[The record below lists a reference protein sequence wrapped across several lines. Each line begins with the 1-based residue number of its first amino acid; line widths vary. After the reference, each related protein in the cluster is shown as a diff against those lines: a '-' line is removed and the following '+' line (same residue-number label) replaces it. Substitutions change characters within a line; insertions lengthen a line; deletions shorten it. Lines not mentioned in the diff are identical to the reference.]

1 MGNMEKRMVSSFVRF
16 IGPTAAAVSLF
27 AFLGCAGSKS
37 SGADYSSMDAGG
49 GASAKSSAKLEDAR
63 RSAEDAEQ
71 KAHQLR
77 EEKARTQSKS
87 ATN

>member
-1 MGNMEKRMVSSFVRF
+1 MVSRFVRF

-37 SGADYSSMDAGG
+37 SSADYSSMGDGG
-49 GASAKSSAKLEDAR
+49 SSSKSSAKLDDAR
-63 RSAEDAEQ
+63 RSAEEAEL

-77 EEKARTQSKS
+77 EEKSRNQSKTS
-87 ATN
+87 QN

>member
-1 MGNMEKRMVSSFVRF
+1 MVSRFVRF
-16 IGPTAAAVSLF
+16 IGTTAAAVSLF

-37 SGADYSSMDAGG
+37 SSADYSSMDAGG
-49 GASAKSSAKLEDAR
+49 SSSKSSAKLEDAR

>member
-1 MGNMEKRMVSSFVRF
+1 MVSRFVRF

-37 SGADYSSMDAGG
+37 SSADYSSMGAGDS
-49 GASAKSSAKLEDAR
+49 SAKSSAKLEDAR